1 MAALSRIVSHTLGS
15 HWSRP
20 AQLTQHWAPI
30 GRGGQ
35 ANDPRYE
42 WRRHNGNVASHSPT
56 LDCRTHSMGRYTDI
70 QPWRQPGYGGQQ
82 YSISIH
88 NSIFHLHRSR
98 LIKRTRQSAL
108 CLFPETCDHCIRES
122 AATAA
127 MMNVDR
133 TLPPDHELQQDE
145 TITYIGS

>member
-1 MAALSRIVSHTLGS
+1 MAALSCIVSHTLAS
-15 HWSRP
+15 HWWRP

-70 QPWRQPGYGGQQ
+70 QPWRTPGSGVQRGQLAPQQLIHQGGDGQCGGGQG
-82 YSISIH
+82 
-88 NSIFHLHRSR
+88 
-98 LIKRTRQSAL
+98 QSPNL
-108 CLFPETCDHCIRES
+108 RWYRE
-122 AATAA
+122 AFNKD
-127 MMNVDR
+127 M
-133 TLPPDHELQQDE
+133 
-145 TITYIGS
+145 I